1 MVLLTKIDETEF
13 EFDKILASGYTI
25 NEQPNLIAK
34 KQFTNGNRKKITTEY
49 VDVVIEIDIGC
60 FDGNTLA
67 TYLSK
72 LTDGEYKYYSLN
84 DKVEKNANFIV
95 TLPSQTIESAS
106 GDVIIGDF
114 TVLLEK
120 SSDVSEVSL

>member
-25 NEQPNLIAK
+25 DEQPDLIAK
-34 KQFTNGNRKKITTEY
+34 KKFVNGNRKKITTEY
-49 VDVVIEIDIGC
+49 TDVVIEIDIGC
-60 FDGNTLA
+60 FDGDTLA

-84 DKVEKNANFIV
+84 DKIEKNANFIV